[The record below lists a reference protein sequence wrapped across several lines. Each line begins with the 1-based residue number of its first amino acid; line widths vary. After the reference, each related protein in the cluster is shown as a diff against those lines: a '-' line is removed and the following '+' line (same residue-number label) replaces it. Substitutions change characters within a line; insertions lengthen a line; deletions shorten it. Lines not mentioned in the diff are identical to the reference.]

1 MKAKNFQL
9 KDQSGQEHNLT
20 DYRGKWVLLY
30 FYPKDGTPGCTKEAC
45 EFRDNFSEL
54 TKNNLVIFGISADS
68 VVSHEKFAK
77 KHNLPFPLL
86 SDEFK
91 EACKAYEA
99 LGEKNFFGKKIQLV
113 KRISVLIDPDGEIV
127 KRYEKVNPLFHTK
140 QVLEDLQIF
149 QESK

>member
-68 VVSHEKFAK
+68 VISHEKFAK

-91 EACKAYEA
+91 ETCKAYEA

>member
-54 TKNNLVIFGISADS
+54 TEKNLIIFGISADS

-91 EACKAYEA
+91 ETCEAYEA
-99 LGEKNFFGKKIQLV
+99 LEEKNFFGKKIQLV

-127 KRYEKVNPLFHTK
+127 KKYEKVNPLFHTK